1 MMKHPIPRP
10 QNELEAELYW
20 GIFSSDLNLSIQGG
34 TSQEGK
40 NHLIYIGSGPS
51 QRWLLNTAEKYISFE
66 RIPCKAFEYFLLNG
80 QGTLPIN
87 ALKFTSNRNWQ
98 L

>member
-34 TSQEGK
+34 TSRGGK

-51 QRWLLNTAEKYISFE
+51 QIWLLNTAEKYISFE
-66 RIPCKAFEYFLLNG
+66 SIPWILSFKR
-80 QGTLPIN
+80 PRDS
-87 ALKFTSNRNWQ
+87 SN
-98 L
+98 

>member
-1 MMKHPIPRP
+1 MMKQWPIPRP

-20 GIFSSDLNLSIQGG
+20 GIFSPDLNLSIQGG

-80 QGTLPIN
+80 
-87 ALKFTSNRNWQ
+87 
-98 L
+98 